1 MFYLGKVSHAYEY
14 VFYCTQCTQ
23 LHTKSYITDIQ
34 YVIYILSCVQ
44 NKKNVCKTCILCA
57 KQIFVCGVCAVV
69 CKMCAV
75 FPACMS
81 LVNN

>member
-1 MFYLGKVSHAYEY
+1 MFYLGKISHAYEY

-44 NKKNVCKTCILCA
+44 NKKMCAKRVFCVQNKSLCAVCVQLCA
-57 KQIFVCGVCAVV
+57 KCVQF
-69 CKMCAV
+69 
-75 FPACMS
+75 FPPACH
-81 LVNN
+81 L